1 MEQKLSLV
9 KKYDWYSDVYCTCLR
24 VTRTSSQT
32 LFKIPMKYLRLMH
45 VYILF
50 FRHICLF
57 KDIFHNLKCTFDMK
71 CSSDIYKHFIPSK
84 YFGNV
89 IWFDFERLQNNDCT
103 AIIFG
108 TSLSMNSGSLMKI
121 YYVSTLY

>member
-1 MEQKLSLV
+1 MLSNELEQKFSLV
-9 KKYDWYSDVYCTCLR
+9 KTYDWYSDVYCTCLR

-71 CSSDIYKHFIPSK
+71 CSSDIYKHFYPINIYRP
-84 YFGNV
+84 
-89 IWFDFERLQNNDCT
+89 IWFDFERLYNIDCT
-103 AIIFG
+103 AIIFR
-108 TSLSMNSGSLMKI
+108 TSLSMNSGS
-121 YYVSTLY
+121 